1 MEFEKLMETRRS
13 IRKYDSSRRAT
24 KEQIEAMVQAAIQ
37 TPSWKNSQ
45 TARYYAILDEAKCEK
60 FSEDCLPQFNQNNSR
75 GASYIVT
82 TFVKNRAGFNR
93 ETGEPDNECGNG
105 WGYYDLGLQNENLI
119 LKAKELGLDTLIMGI
134 RDAAKI
140 HEMLQIPKTEQMVS
154 VIAVGYRDI
163 DPEKPKRKAV
173 EDILTFAKID

>member
-1 MEFEKLMETRRS
+1 MEFEKLIEERRS

-24 KEQIEAMVQAAIQ
+24 KEQMEAVVQAAIQ
-37 TPSWKNSQ
+37 APSWKNSQ
-45 TARYYAILDEAKCEK
+45 TARYYAILEEAKCEA
-60 FSEDCLPQFNQNNSR
+60 FSENCLPQFNQNNSR
-75 GASYIVT
+75 GASYLVA

-93 ETGEPDNECGNG
+93 ETGEPDNECANG
-105 WGYYDLGLQNENLI
+105 WGYFDLGLQSENLI

-140 HEMLQIPKTEQMVS
+140 HEMLHIPETEQVVS

-163 DPEKPKRKAV
+163 DPEKPKRKTPD
-173 EDILTFAKID
+173 DILTFVED